1 MKELYSKCRDF
12 ILPLYRKYREYILYV
27 FFGGVTTVINII
39 AYWICTRW
47 LGMDTDPA
55 TTIAWILAVIVAYV
69 TNRIW
74 VFQSKENSV
83 AGIVREIVSFFG
95 ARIATGLMDLGIMH
109 LFVEVLHWPDMPVK
123 IGSNVLVI
131 ILNYIFSKLFIFRKK
146 KGEKDAG

>member
-1 MKELYSKCRDF
+1 MKELYNKCRDF
-12 ILPLYRKYREYILYV
+12 ILPLFRKYREYILYI
-27 FFGGVTTVINII
+27 FFGGVTTVINIV

-47 LGMDTDPA
+47 LGMDTDWA
-55 TTIAWILAVIVAYV
+55 TTVAWILAVIVAYV

-74 VFQSKENSV
+74 VFQSKENSFG
-83 AGIVREIVSFFG
+83 GIVREVVSFFG

-131 ILNYIFSKLFIFRKK
+131 ILNYVFSKLFIFRKK
-146 KGEKDAG
+146 KGEEDAG

>member
-1 MKELYSKCRDF
+1 MKGLYHKFRDS
-12 ILPLYRKYREYILYV
+12 ILPLFRKYSEYILYV
-27 FFGGVTTVINII
+27 FFGGVTTVINIV

-47 LGMDTDPA
+47 LGMDTDWA

-69 TNRIW
+69 TNRI
-74 VFQSKENSV
+74 
-83 AGIVREIVSFFG
+83 G

-123 IGSNVLVI
+123 IASNVLVI

-146 KGEKDAG
+146 KGEEDAG

>member
-1 MKELYSKCRDF
+1 MKGLYHKFRDS
-12 ILPLYRKYREYILYV
+12 ILPLFRKYSEYILYV
-27 FFGGVTTVINII
+27 FFGGVTTVINIV

-47 LGMDTDPA
+47 LGMDTDWA

-74 VFQSKENSV
+74 VFRSKENSFV
-83 AGIVREIVSFFG
+83 GIVREVVSFFG

-123 IGSNVLVI
+123 IASNVLVI

-146 KGEKDAG
+146 KGEEDAG